1 MLDHGSSASPAM
13 NGETGEKNPPDAPN
27 AQPGSPWLQP
37 AATHHGGRLRAAA
50 AHYGM
55 PLADWLDLSTGINPQ
70 GWPVPPLPPA
80 VWQRLP
86 ESGDGLE
93 EAAAAY
99 YGNANLLPVAGSQA
113 AIQLLPT
120 LLPRAAVAC
129 VSPLYSEHPL
139 AWQRAGH
146 KVRFLQ
152 NATLPRALAAATPYV
167 LLCNPNNPSA
177 DRHPRDLVVDAA
189 AQLQKRGGW
198 LIVDEAFV
206 DPTPELS
213 VTALAG
219 TEAAP
224 NLIVLRSLGK
234 FFGLAGARVGF
245 LFAGRELLGRLGEAL
260 GPWSI
265 AGPAREAARL
275 ALRDGA
281 WQAAAR
287 QRLAADGE
295 RLRQLLA
302 PLGEVKATALFA
314 TLNAPQAGE
323 LHEYLA
329 RRGILAR
336 RFDQQPLLRC
346 GLPGDEAGWQRLTVA
361 LNDWKPA

>member
-1 MLDHGSSASPAM
+1 MLD
-13 NGETGEKNPPDAPN
+13 
-27 AQPGSPWLQP
+27 
-37 AATHHGGRLRAAA
+37 HGGRLRAAA
-50 AHYGM
+50 ARYDI
-55 PLADWLDLSTGINPQ
+55 PLADWLDLSTGINPL

-86 ESGDGLE
+86 ENDDGLE
-93 EAAAAY
+93 AAAAAY

-113 AIQLLPT
+113 AIQCLPT

-129 VSPLYSEHPL
+129 ISPLYSEHPQ

-152 NATLPRALAAATPYV
+152 NASLERALAAATPYV

-177 DRHPRDLVVDAA
+177 DRHPRAEVIDAA
-189 AQLQKRGGW
+189 ARLRERGGW

-213 VTALAG
+213 VTPLAG
-219 TEAAP
+219 TAEAP

-245 LFAGRELLGRLGEAL
+245 LFAGREWLDRLADAI
-260 GPWSI
+260 GPWSVG
-265 AGPAREAARL
+265 GPARAVARL
-275 ALRDGA
+275 ALQDSA
-281 WQAAAR
+281 WQTTAR

-295 RLRQLLA
+295 RLGKLLA

-314 TLNAPQAGE
+314 TLNSPRTGE

-329 RRGILAR
+329 RRGILSR
-336 RFDQQPLLRC
+336 HFDQQPLLRC
-346 GLPGDEAGWQRLTVA
+346 GLPGDEAGWQRLAAA
-361 LNDWKPA
+361 LSDWPAA